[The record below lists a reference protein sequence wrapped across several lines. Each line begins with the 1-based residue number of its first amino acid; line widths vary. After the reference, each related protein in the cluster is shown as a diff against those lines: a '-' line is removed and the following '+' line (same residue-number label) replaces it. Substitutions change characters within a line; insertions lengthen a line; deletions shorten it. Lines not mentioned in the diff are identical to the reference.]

1 MRCAF
6 APPDCELGVSAEE
19 RGRTSDSSVS
29 DCCRGRPLSVGSGPV
44 AALHHLVDRHKR
56 EIVFAVVHCTGG
68 YLLITASALGL
79 AALFARAG
87 RWPVFGGRTAL
98 TAILLGLG
106 YTVFSEWLNTQIR
119 QSWSYMEAM
128 PVLPPFGIGL
138 TPFLQWL
145 IVPGI
150 AFGYV
155 WHNVTPV
162 VIPRR

>member
-1 MRCAF
+1 
-6 APPDCELGVSAEE
+6 VSSA
-19 RGRTSDSSVS
+19 S
-29 DCCRGRPLSVGSGPV
+29 RPKSEAARPILLYLIV
-44 AALHHLVDRHKR
+44 AAAGHLAWEVAQSPLYTIWWTGTKR

-68 YLLITASALGL
+68 DLLITASALAI

-138 TPFLQWL
+138 TTFLQWL

-162 VIPRR
+162 VITRR